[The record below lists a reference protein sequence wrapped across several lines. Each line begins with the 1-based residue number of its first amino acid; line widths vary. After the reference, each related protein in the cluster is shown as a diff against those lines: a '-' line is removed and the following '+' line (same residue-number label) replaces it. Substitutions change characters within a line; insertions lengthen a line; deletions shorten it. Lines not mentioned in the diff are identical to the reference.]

1 MTGHRPDVPE
11 RRPTGVPGML
21 LLAHFAIALLFVL
34 DFILFQAAATATT
47 VAIYSIIPM
56 LDDSIVRGGPSWTW
70 IRIFQIVSP
79 TITLPGGIVTVLS
92 SYYFARRAQEET
104 RRAEAEAQKAEAEAQ
119 KAQHEAQRA
128 DAETQRADAETQKA
142 QQETERADAEAQKA
156 QQEAQRA
163 DAEAQK
169 AQQEALLRQA
179 AEAEVQAL
187 KAQLAQAPTPPRS
200 RRRRLRNGNGAAPP

>member
-1 MTGHRPDVPE
+1 MTSRRPDVPE

-104 RRAEAEAQKAEAEAQ
+104 RRAEAEAQRAEAEAQ

-128 DAETQRADAETQKA
+128 DAE
-142 QQETERADAEAQKA
+142 AQKA
-156 QQEAQRA
+156 QQ
-163 DAEAQK
+163 EAQK

-187 KAQLAQAPTPPRS
+187 KAQLAQAQAPPRS
-200 RRRRLRNGNGAAPP
+200 RRRRRLRNGNGAAPR

>member
-1 MTGHRPDVPE
+1 
-11 RRPTGVPGML
+11 
-21 LLAHFAIALLFVL
+21 
-34 DFILFQAAATATT
+34 
-47 VAIYSIIPM
+47 M

-104 RRAEAEAQKAEAEAQ
+104 RRA
-119 KAQHEAQRA
+119 
-128 DAETQRADAETQKA
+128 
-142 QQETERADAEAQKA
+142 
-156 QQEAQRA
+156 

-169 AQQEALLRQA
+169 AQQEALQCQA

-187 KAQLAQAPTPPRS
+187 KAQLAQAQTPPRS
-200 RRRRLRNGNGAAPP
+200 RRRRLRNGNGVAPR

>member
-1 MTGHRPDVPE
+1 MTGRRPDAPE
-11 RRPTGVPGML
+11 RRSAGVPGML

-34 DFILFQAAATATT
+34 DFILFQAAATAAT

-104 RRAEAEAQKAEAEAQ
+104 RRADAEAHRAEAEAQ

-128 DAETQRADAETQKA
+128 DAE
-142 QQETERADAEAQKA
+142 AQKA
-156 QQEAQRA
+156 QQEAQKA
-163 DAEAQK
+163 QQEAQK

-187 KAQLAQAPTPPRS
+187 KAQLAQAQTPPRS
-200 RRRRLRNGNGAAPP
+200 RRRRLLRNGNGTAPQ

>member
-1 MTGHRPDVPE
+1 MTIRRPDPPE
-11 RRPTGVPGML
+11 RWSAVVPGML

-104 RRAEAEAQKAEAEAQ
+104 RRAEAETHRAEAEAQ
-119 KAQHEAQRA
+119 RA
-128 DAETQRADAETQKA
+128 E
-142 QQETERADAEAQKA
+142 AEAQKA

-187 KAQLAQAPTPPRS
+187 KDQLAQAQTPPRS
-200 RRRRLRNGNGAAPP
+200 RRRHSCLGSISDAPGTPPATASSATSL

>member
-1 MTGHRPDVPE
+1 MPGPISDTARDAAGNRLQRNIIMTSRRPDAPE
-11 RRPTGVPGML
+11 RRSPAVPGIL

-104 RRAEAEAQKAEAEAQ
+104 RRAEAEAQRAEAEAQ
-119 KAQHEAQRA
+119 KAQH
-128 DAETQRADAETQKA
+128 
-142 QQETERADAEAQKA
+142 
-156 QQEAQRA
+156 EAQRA

-187 KAQLAQAPTPPRS
+187 KAQLAQAQTPPRS
-200 RRRRLRNGNGAAPP
+200 RRRRLRNGNGAAPR

>member
-1 MTGHRPDVPE
+1 MTGRRPDVPE

-104 RRAEAEAQKAEAEAQ
+104 RRADAEAQRAEAEAQ
-119 KAQHEAQRA
+119 KAQQEAQRAEAETQKAQQEAQRA
-128 DAETQRADAETQKA
+128 DAETQKA
-142 QQETERADAEAQKA
+142 R
-156 QQEAQRA
+156 QEAQRA

-187 KAQLAQAPTPPRS
+187 KAQLAQAQTPPRS
-200 RRRRLRNGNGAAPP
+200 RRRLRNGNGAAPP

>member
-1 MTGHRPDVPE
+1 MPDPISDAAGNRVQRNIIMTSRRPDVPE

-104 RRAEAEAQKAEAEAQ
+104 RRADAEAHRAEAEAQ

-128 DAETQRADAETQKA
+128 DAE
-142 QQETERADAEAQKA
+142 AQKA
-156 QQEAQRA
+156 QQEAQ
-163 DAEAQK
+163 K
-169 AQQEALLRQA
+169 AQHEALLRQA

-187 KAQLAQAPTPPRS
+187 KAQLAQAQTPPRS
-200 RRRRLRNGNGAAPP
+200 RRRRLRNGNGAAPR

>member
-1 MTGHRPDVPE
+1 MTGRRTDPPE
-11 RRPTGVPGML
+11 RRPAAVPGIL

-56 LDDSIVRGGPSWTW
+56 LDDSIIRGGPSWTW

-104 RRAEAEAQKAEAEAQ
+104 RRADAEAQ
-119 KAQHEAQRA
+119 KAQHEAQ
-128 DAETQRADAETQKA
+128 
-142 QQETERADAEAQKA
+142 RADAEAQKA

>member
-1 MTGHRPDVPE
+1 MPDPISDAAGNRVQRNIIMTSRRPDAPE
-11 RRPTGVPGML
+11 RRSAGVPGML

-34 DFILFQAAATATT
+34 DFILFQAAATAAT
-47 VAIYSIIPM
+47 VTIYSIIPM

-104 RRAEAEAQKAEAEAQ
+104 RRAEAEAHRAEAEAQ

-128 DAETQRADAETQKA
+128 DAE
-142 QQETERADAEAQKA
+142 AQKA
-156 QQEAQRA
+156 QQ
-163 DAEAQK
+163 EAQK

-187 KAQLAQAPTPPRS
+187 KAQLAQAQAPPR
-200 RRRRLRNGNGAAPP
+200 RRRRLRNGNGAAPQ

>member
-1 MTGHRPDVPE
+1 MTGHCPDVPE
-11 RRPTGVPGML
+11 RRPAAVPGIL

-104 RRAEAEAQKAEAEAQ
+104 RRADAEAQRAEAEAQ
-119 KAQHEAQRA
+119 KAQHEA
-128 DAETQRADAETQKA
+128 QRADAETQKA

>member
-1 MTGHRPDVPE
+1 MSTRPSDAALDAAGNRVQRNIIMTSRRPDPPE
-11 RRPTGVPGML
+11 RWSAVVPGML

-104 RRAEAEAQKAEAEAQ
+104 RRA
-119 KAQHEAQRA
+119 
-128 DAETQRADAETQKA
+128 
-142 QQETERADAEAQKA
+142 
-156 QQEAQRA
+156 

-187 KAQLAQAPTPPRS
+187 KDQLAQAQAPPRS
-200 RRRRLRNGNGAAPP
+200 RRRRLRNGNSAAPR

>member
-1 MTGHRPDVPE
+1 MTSRRPDPPE
-11 RRPTGVPGML
+11 RRSAVVPGML

-104 RRAEAEAQKAEAEAQ
+104 RRAEAEAQRAEAEAQ

-128 DAETQRADAETQKA
+128 DAET
-142 QQETERADAEAQKA
+142 
-156 QQEAQRA
+156 
-163 DAEAQK
+163 QK

-187 KAQLAQAPTPPRS
+187 KAQLAQAHTPPRS
-200 RRRRLRNGNGAAPP
+200 RRRRLRNGNGAAPQ

>member
-1 MTGHRPDVPE
+1 
-11 RRPTGVPGML
+11 
-21 LLAHFAIALLFVL
+21 
-34 DFILFQAAATATT
+34 
-47 VAIYSIIPM
+47 M

-104 RRAEAEAQKAEAEAQ
+104 RRA
-119 KAQHEAQRA
+119 
-128 DAETQRADAETQKA
+128 
-142 QQETERADAEAQKA
+142 DAEAQKA

-187 KAQLAQAPTPPRS
+187 KAQLAQAQTPPRS
-200 RRRRLRNGNGAAPP
+200 RRRLRNGNAPR

>member
-1 MTGHRPDVPE
+1 MPGPISDTARDAAGNRVQRNIIMTSRRSDVPE
-11 RRPTGVPGML
+11 RRPAAVPGML

-104 RRAEAEAQKAEAEAQ
+104 RRAEAEAQKA
-119 KAQHEAQRA
+119 
-128 DAETQRADAETQKA
+128 
-142 QQETERADAEAQKA
+142 

-187 KAQLAQAPTPPRS
+187 KAQLAQAQTPPRS
-200 RRRRLRNGNGAAPP
+200 RRRRIRNGNGAAPQ

>member
-11 RRPTGVPGML
+11 RRSGGVPGML

-104 RRAEAEAQKAEAEAQ
+104 RRAQEETRRAEAETHRAEAEAQ
-119 KAQHEAQRA
+119 RA
-128 DAETQRADAETQKA
+128 E
-142 QQETERADAEAQKA
+142 AEAQKA

-187 KAQLAQAPTPPRS
+187 KTQLAQAQTVPRS

>member
-1 MTGHRPDVPE
+1 MPGPISDTAQDAAGNRVQRNIIMTSRRLDPPE
-11 RRPTGVPGML
+11 RRSAVVPGML

-104 RRAEAEAQKAEAEAQ
+104 RRADAEAQKAEAEAQ
-119 KAQHEAQRA
+119 KAQQEAQR
-128 DAETQRADAETQKA
+128 
-142 QQETERADAEAQKA
+142 A

-163 DAEAQK
+163 DAESQK

-187 KAQLAQAPTPPRS
+187 KAQLAQAQTPPRS
-200 RRRRLRNGNGAAPP
+200 HRRRLRNGNGAAPR

>member
-1 MTGHRPDVPE
+1 MTSRRPDAPE
-11 RRPTGVPGML
+11 RRSPAVPGML

-104 RRAEAEAQKAEAEAQ
+104 RRAEAEAQKA
-119 KAQHEAQRA
+119 
-128 DAETQRADAETQKA
+128 
-142 QQETERADAEAQKA
+142 

-187 KAQLAQAPTPPRS
+187 KAQLAQAQTPPRS
-200 RRRRLRNGNGAAPP
+200 RRRRLRNGNGAAHP

>member
-1 MTGHRPDVPE
+1 MTSRRPDPPE
-11 RRPTGVPGML
+11 RRSPAVPGML

-47 VAIYSIIPM
+47 VAIYTIIPM

-104 RRAEAEAQKAEAEAQ
+104 RRADAEAQK
-119 KAQHEAQRA
+119 
-128 DAETQRADAETQKA
+128 
-142 QQETERADAEAQKA
+142 ADAEAQKA

-187 KAQLAQAPTPPRS
+187 KAQLAQAQTPPRS
-200 RRRRLRNGNGAAPP
+200 RRRRLRNGNGAAPR

>member
-1 MTGHRPDVPE
+1 MTGRRPDVPE

-104 RRAEAEAQKAEAEAQ
+104 RRADAEAHRAEAQ

-128 DAETQRADAETQKA
+128 DAE
-142 QQETERADAEAQKA
+142 AQKA
-156 QQEAQRA
+156 QQ
-163 DAEAQK
+163 EAQK

>member
-1 MTGHRPDVPE
+1 
-11 RRPTGVPGML
+11 
-21 LLAHFAIALLFVL
+21 
-34 DFILFQAAATATT
+34 
-47 VAIYSIIPM
+47 M

-104 RRAEAEAQKAEAEAQ
+104 RRADAEA
-119 KAQHEAQRA
+119 H
-128 DAETQRADAETQKA
+128 
-142 QQETERADAEAQKA
+142 RADAEAQKA

-187 KAQLAQAPTPPRS
+187 KAQLAQAQTPP
-200 RRRRLRNGNGAAPP
+200 RRRRLRNGNGAAPQ

>member
-1 MTGHRPDVPE
+1 MTGHRPDPSE
-11 RRPTGVPGML
+11 RRLAAVPGML

-104 RRAEAEAQKAEAEAQ
+104 RRAEAEAHRAEAE
-119 KAQHEAQRA
+119 KAWHEAQRA
-128 DAETQRADAETQKA
+128 EAETQKA
-142 QQETERADAEAQKA
+142 QQEAQRADAEAQKA
-156 QQEAQRA
+156 QQETQRA

-187 KAQLAQAPTPPRS
+187 KAQLAQAQTPPRS

>member
-1 MTGHRPDVPE
+1 MTGHRPDPPE
-11 RRPTGVPGML
+11 RRPAAVPGML

-104 RRAEAEAQKAEAEAQ
+104 RRADAEAQRAEAEAQ

-128 DAETQRADAETQKA
+128 DAEAQKA
-142 QQETERADAEAQKA
+142 QQET
-156 QQEAQRA
+156 QRA

-179 AEAEVQAL
+179 AEAEVQTL
-187 KAQLAQAPTPPRS
+187 KAQLAQAQTPPRS
-200 RRRRLRNGNGAAPP
+200 WRRRLRNGNGAAPP

>member
-1 MTGHRPDVPE
+1 MTSRRPDVPE

-56 LDDSIVRGGPSWTW
+56 LDDSIVRGSPSWTW

-104 RRAEAEAQKAEAEAQ
+104 RRAEAEAQKA
-119 KAQHEAQRA
+119 QH
-128 DAETQRADAETQKA
+128 
-142 QQETERADAEAQKA
+142 
-156 QQEAQRA
+156 
-163 DAEAQK
+163 
-169 AQQEALLRQA
+169 EALLRQA

-187 KAQLAQAPTPPRS
+187 KAQLAQAQTPPPPRS
-200 RRRRLRNGNGAAPP
+200 RRRRLRNGNGTAPP

>member
-1 MTGHRPDVPE
+1 MTSRRPDVPE
-11 RRPTGVPGML
+11 RRPAAVPGML

-104 RRAEAEAQKAEAEAQ
+104 RRADAEAQ

-128 DAETQRADAETQKA
+128 DAET
-142 QQETERADAEAQKA
+142 
-156 QQEAQRA
+156 
-163 DAEAQK
+163 QK

-187 KAQLAQAPTPPRS
+187 KAQLAQAQTPPRS
-200 RRRRLRNGNGAAPP
+200 RRRRLRNGNGAAPQ

>member
-1 MTGHRPDVPE
+1 MPGPISDAARDAAGNRVQRNIIMTGHRPDVPE
-11 RRPTGVPGML
+11 RRPAAVPGML

-104 RRAEAEAQKAEAEAQ
+104 RRAEAEAQRAE
-119 KAQHEAQRA
+119 
-128 DAETQRADAETQKA
+128 
-142 QQETERADAEAQKA
+142 
-156 QQEAQRA
+156 
-163 DAEAQK
+163 AEAQK

-187 KAQLAQAPTPPRS
+187 KAQLAQAQTPPRS

>member
-1 MTGHRPDVPE
+1 MTSRRPDVPE
-11 RRPTGVPGML
+11 RRLAAVPGML

-104 RRAEAEAQKAEAEAQ
+104 RRAEAEAHRAEAEAQ

-128 DAETQRADAETQKA
+128 DAE
-142 QQETERADAEAQKA
+142 AQKA
-156 QQEAQRA
+156 QQ
-163 DAEAQK
+163 EAQK

-187 KAQLAQAPTPPRS
+187 KAQLAQAQTPPRS
-200 RRRRLRNGNGAAPP
+200 RRRRLRNGNGAAPR

>member
-1 MTGHRPDVPE
+1 MTGRRPDVPE
-11 RRPTGVPGML
+11 RRSAGVPGML

-34 DFILFQAAATATT
+34 DFILFQAAATAAT
-47 VAIYSIIPM
+47 VTIYSIIPM

-79 TITLPGGIVTVLS
+79 TITLPGGIVTVFS

-104 RRAEAEAQKAEAEAQ
+104 R
-119 KAQHEAQRA
+119 
-128 DAETQRADAETQKA
+128 
-142 QQETERADAEAQKA
+142 RADAEAQKA

-187 KAQLAQAPTPPRS
+187 KDQLAQAQTPPRS
-200 RRRRLRNGNGAAPP
+200 RRRRLRSGNGAAPP